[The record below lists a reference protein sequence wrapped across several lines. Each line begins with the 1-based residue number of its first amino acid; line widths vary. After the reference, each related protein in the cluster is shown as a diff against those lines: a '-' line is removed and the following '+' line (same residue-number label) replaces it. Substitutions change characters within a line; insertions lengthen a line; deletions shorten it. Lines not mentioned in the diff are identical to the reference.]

1 MGLTSV
7 VRIMD
12 AARSAMLTAHHHQE
26 MTVSGDHATGA
37 VAETTIETP
46 RKSPQKSPHDAAGSA
61 MLTSHH
67 HHQGMAVS
75 GDCATG
81 AGAEST
87 RLRISAHSP
96 QQAQPAQSPQS
107 EIVPVGDAGS
117 GAQAQAQAQALDP
130 AEKRLLELGYRQ
142 ELKRRLG
149 WLEIFG
155 VSAAVMNPYMTAV
168 PFFGFALLQAGPVGV
183 VWPWVVLAPF
193 ALCMVLVIAEV
204 CSSFPVSFLPRESV
218 SRRLL
223 HGLLLRSLLRSAA
236 LLGVPQLALPHLHLA
251 PPRWI
256 RLLRCSIHYCYLK
269 SAASS
274 SSGAQ
279 ASIIHSP
286 RAPIRPHC
294 HRRVRSPPLTRS
306 SPPPTSRLV
315 KIDHHTVPSFPS
327 SPLLSHSPRHYIAIT
342 IVTTIVITFAITIA
356 ITIAGD
362 YHTLYVAG
370 CNSFMDPVVHL
381 FISVFTIRFGS
392 ATGAYVLLLL
402 MVLHFYAA
410 GFGVTL
416 ASSRAIYAASR
427 DGAMPWSRVWRTLS
441 RRNRIPVRAI
451 WLSTLIAVVFGIP
464 SFFSPTFFGTVA
476 AVTSAAWL
484 GTYGIVVFF
493 RLIIPPH
500 HFKPGPFSLGCCAR
514 PLCVVALGYIV
525 YTIGVFMVPIF
536 YPITW
541 ETFNYA
547 PIAALMLMSFVL
559 LWWTVDA
566 HR

>member
-1 MGLTSV
+1 
-7 VRIMD
+7 
-12 AARSAMLTAHHHQE
+12 
-26 MTVSGDHATGA
+26 
-37 VAETTIETP
+37 
-46 RKSPQKSPHDAAGSA
+46 
-61 MLTSHH
+61 
-67 HHQGMAVS
+67 MAVS

-81 AGAEST
+81 AGAEAT

-155 VSAAVMNPYMTAV
+155 VSVAVMNPYMTAV

-204 CSSFPVSFLPRESV
+204 CSSLPTSGSLYFWAASLSPPRWKPLVAWVTVWLEVIALSVCASSIAFPAAQLVQMVVHHMAGSEDVSSTAFFFALYC
-218 SRRLL
+218 
-223 HGLLLRSLLRSAA
+223 GLLLSWAFLNSLSLTCIS
-236 LLGVPQLALPHLHLA
+236 
-251 PPRWI
+251 
-256 RLLRCSIHYCYLK
+256 RLLDGYVYFVV
-269 SAASS
+269 A
-274 SSGAQ
+274 
-279 ASIIHSP
+279 
-286 RAPIRPHC
+286 
-294 HRRVRSPPLTRS
+294 
-306 SPPPTSRLV
+306 
-315 KIDHHTVPSFPS
+315 
-327 SPLLSHSPRHYIAIT
+327 Y
-342 IVTTIVITFAITIA
+342 TIVILIVLPTVAVELKPASFIFLEYQSGCAVTGVCAVLPSLILAGLLPHFSFYGFDSAAHVTEETKNSDVSGPRAILGSFLVQVLFGFAILVTFTACIQ
-356 ITIAGD
+356 GD

-500 HFKPGPFSLGCCAR
+500 HFKPGPFSLGRCAR

-547 PIAALMLMSFVL
+547 PIGEFVPSLPFHMQLVSGCLSMSSCQH
-559 LWWTVDA
+559 LWNP
-566 HR
+566 